1 MPAAASAGEPATPAT
16 KIPKNARLVS
26 VALKRAGLNKPLS
39 YLLPDELLPESG
51 LSDSAGSQIP
61 IQRGTM
67 VEAPL
72 KNRPEPGWLVDLSP
86 PADQL
91 PSDVQLL
98 DIHRITSLGPSEE
111 ILNLADWAAWRWQAN
126 PAVFYW
132 LASPPRQ
139 VKRLPAAMVAAR
151 SQPAASPAIS
161 SAPDATGNTSAP
173 EAVAA
178 AFSQPQPTLWQL
190 PPTAQN
196 WSLINEAMSR
206 GNALVLV
213 PQTWRAERL
222 AAHARSQGHNCVLWP
237 QQWELAA
244 AGGCSVV
251 GTRSAVLASMP
262 ELSSILMLDEH
273 DASYKET
280 WRRSAWQAREV
291 AAERARRVGIP
302 LVMVS
307 PVPSLEAQQI
317 APVRELGSGAAA
329 GSGTAA
335 SSSPSQPT
343 SSWPKII
350 IADLRER
357 SHVGLFSHE
366 LTDALAT
373 ASKAV
378 CILNRTGRVRLLACA
393 ECASLLVCGHCRG
406 KLEQSQSGAGDP
418 TDPNLLSCSRCGRP
432 APAQCPQ
439 CHSRRVK
446 NLRVGVKQAA
456 ADLSR
461 LLREPVGELTAK
473 DQSGLHSRVL
483 LGTTAALHQVSKCDL
498 VAFLEFD
505 QLLLAPNFRA
515 EERALVS
522 LAQAAK
528 LVGSQGSVLLQT
540 RQPDS
545 LVVQAAMQGN
555 PQLFL
560 QADRELREDLQLPP
574 AVAAA
579 MLGGEAAPEYV
590 AALTAVAGDQAT
602 PDSSALSP
610 ELTPPPQL
618 KVQGPDADGN
628 WLLKAATHEQLL
640 DALTRVP
647 RDELDLQVVIDPPEM

>member
-1 MPAAASAGEPATPAT
+1 MPAAPNVPTAPAI
-16 KIPKNARLVS
+16 KIPENARLVS

-51 LSDSAGSQIP
+51 LPESGLPGSGGHQIP
-61 IQRGTM
+61 IRRGTM

-72 KNRPEPGWLVDLSP
+72 KNRLEPGWLVDLT
-86 PADQL
+86 PAAGQL
-91 PSDVQLL
+91 PPDVQLF

-111 ILNLADWAAWRWQAN
+111 ALSLADWAAWRWQAS

-139 VKRLPAAMVAAR
+139 VKRLPPAMA
-151 SQPAASPAIS
+151 AASPKPTDSPA
-161 SAPDATGNTSAP
+161 
-173 EAVAA
+173 AVAA

-190 PPTAQN
+190 PPTAGN
-196 WSLINEAMSR
+196 WLLINEAMSR

-213 PQTWRAERL
+213 PQAWRAERL

-244 AGGCSVV
+244 AGGCSAV
-251 GTRSAVLASMP
+251 GTRSAVFASLP

-280 WRRSAWQAREV
+280 WRRSAWQAREI
-291 AAERARRVGIP
+291 AAERARRLHIP

-317 APVRELGSGAAA
+317 APVVELGGAEA
-329 GSGTAA
+329 GSGTKA
-335 SSSPSQPT
+335 SSQSASQPT
-343 SSWPKII
+343 SPWPQVI

-357 SHVGLFSHE
+357 SHVGLFSHQ
-366 LTDALAT
+366 LTEALAT

-378 CILNRTGRVRLLACA
+378 CILNRTGRVRLLGCA

-406 KLEQSQSGAGDP
+406 KLEPSQPAVSADSGR
-418 TDPNLLSCSRCGRP
+418 LSCSRCSRQ
-432 APAQCPQ
+432 APVQCSQ
-439 CHSRRVK
+439 CHSRKVK
-446 NLRVGVKQAA
+446 HLRVGVKKAA
-456 ADLSR
+456 EDLSR

-473 DQSGLHSRVL
+473 DQSGLHSRVV
-483 LGTTAALHQVSKCDL
+483 LGTTTALHQLSKCEL

-528 LVGSQGSVLLQT
+528 LVGSRGSVLLQT
-540 RQPDS
+540 RQPDN

-560 QADRELREDLQLPP
+560 QADLELREDLKLPP
-574 AVAAA
+574 AVATALLNGEDAA
-579 MLGGEAAPEYV
+579 GYV
-590 AALTAVAGDQAT
+590 AELTAATAATAGSPAHT
-602 PDSSALSP
+602 P
-610 ELTPPPQL
+610 ELS
-618 KVQGPDADGN
+618 VQGPDSEGK
-628 WLLKAATHEQLL
+628 WLVKAATHEHLL
-640 DALTRVP
+640 GALTRVP
-647 RDELDLQVVIDPPEM
+647 RDERDVQVVVDPPEL